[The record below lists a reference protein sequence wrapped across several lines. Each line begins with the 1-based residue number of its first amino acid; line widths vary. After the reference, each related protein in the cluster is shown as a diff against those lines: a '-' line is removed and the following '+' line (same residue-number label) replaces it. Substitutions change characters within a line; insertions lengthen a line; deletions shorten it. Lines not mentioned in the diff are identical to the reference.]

1 MELEIPDYIE
11 GLIFDLDGTLA
22 NTMPLHM
29 KAWKQACQSYGMDMS
44 SKFLRSFTGTP
55 GKNIAY
61 AVIKYYSKEGIIDPD
76 IIAERKKENFINMQ
90 HLVKEV
96 KPVADIVRKYHGI
109 IPMALGTGGHRDT
122 VIRTLE
128 VIGMRDYFDHIVTAD
143 DVINHKPDPETFL
156 KCAQLLGISPGKI
169 MVFEDG
175 DLGIRAAKT
184 AGMHPVDVRGWYE
197 YSW

>member
-1 MELEIPDYIE
+1 MEFEIPAYIK

-29 KAWKQACQSYGMDMS
+29 KAWKLACQSFGMDMS
-44 SKFLRSFTGTP
+44 SEFLRSFTGTP
-55 GKNIAY
+55 GKQIAH
-61 AVIKYYSKEGIIDPD
+61 ALIKHYSEEGNVDPD
-76 IIAERKKENFINMQ
+76 VIAEQKMENFINMQ
-90 HLVKEV
+90 HLAEEV
-96 KPVADIVRKYHGI
+96 KPVADIVRKYHRI
-109 IPMALGTGGHRDT
+109 LPMALGTGGHRDT

-128 VIGMRDYFDHIVTAD
+128 IIGMRQYFNHIITAD
-143 DVINHKPDPETFL
+143 DVSNHKPDPETFL
-156 KCAQLLGISPGKI
+156 KCADLIAVSPAEI

-175 DLGIRAAKT
+175 DLGIDAART

>member
-29 KAWKQACQSYGMDMS
+29 KAWKQACQRYGMDMS

-76 IIAERKKENFINMQ
+76 IIAERKKENFMNMQ
-90 HLVKEV
+90 HLVEEV
-96 KPVADIVRKYHGI
+96 KPVADIVRKYHCI

-122 VIRTLE
+122 VMRTLE
-128 VIGMRDYFDHIVTAD
+128 VIGMKEYFDHIVTAD

-184 AGMHPVDVRGWYE
+184 AGMHPVDVRSWYE